1 MVDFFNKFAIIYL
14 ATFTAMLGKGKEGEC
29 IYHVQ

>member
-14 ATFTAMLGKGKEGEC
+14 VTFSAMLGKGKEGEYG
-29 IYHVQ
+29 YHV